1 MTSPEIRD
9 ELARRLALDLVGP
22 PPGHDFAHELL
33 PDPPNQWYLSG
44 FLIPSDAAA
53 DEREDPEA
61 ADELDGAEPDDSRAQ
76 DDAAARDAAAAAKRS
91 FFPSSIG
98 ISVLLPAGTD
108 QLDAEVT
115 WGDYLRDA
123 RPAEMEI
130 HVSEAEAKDA
140 TGDADSE
147 LLSRPSVEDE
157 PSPSRPSI
165 VRPGFRRD
173 PRCERVLLQLPE
185 PDAKAN
191 VQPVP
196 NSGGLELHI
205 TVRHV
210 QAVPD
215 RIPPG
220 TRSVSVFLLN
230 NRPAR
235 AQERYRSWIFQA
247 SLRLGCYDGF
257 VARPDLRGAGP
268 GAGGEEWDERLNDL
282 HYRDACEWAV
292 GHGVSATPLIV
303 DEHRCSAVETT
314 WIPRAGV
321 PRVAPKRLPGVILGM
336 AELAALPDSAADVR
350 AALTPLAQAYQS
362 WLQTQPSSWTDLTAQ
377 RREMAEALH
386 AEALA
391 AAARINAG
399 IEILAADAQALEA
412 FRIANRAME
421 RAARRREA
429 QKRGALPATVA
440 APSWYPFQL
449 AFILLN
455 LRGVARPSHA
465 DREIV
470 DLLFFPTGGGKT
482 EAYLG
487 LAAFTMALRRLRNP
501 GLSGAGVAVLMRY
514 TLRLLTLDQLAR
526 AAGVVCALELERIE
540 RYSQGDK
547 GLGDWPFEIGLW
559 VGSAAT
565 PNRMGE
571 EGDKSADA
579 DKTAYA
585 RTNRFNRGRDDRQPL
600 PLEECPW
607 CGRRFEAGGNSF
619 RLVDAQGR
627 SNAKKPVH
635 LEVRCVNHECEFS
648 SDRALPIVAV
658 DEPIYRRLP
667 AFLIATVDKFAG
679 LPWLGRS
686 GTLFGK
692 VERFQPGLG
701 FLGPCDAGGAPL
713 PAPLLPPELIIQDEL
728 HLISGPLGTI
738 AGVYETALEALA
750 CRREG
755 ESILRPKII
764 ASTATVRRARA
775 QIRALFGRGLT
786 AVFPPPG
793 ANRRNSFFAETQ
805 SEDIAPARLYLGV
818 AAQGRSL
825 KVVLLRVA
833 LALLAAAQRLDEEAR
848 AAGVTGRPADP
859 YLTLLSYFNS
869 LRELGGSRRIVED
882 EVYSRV
888 QQYAQRRRLEPD
900 DRLFASRRIQ
910 RDPVELTSRIST
922 GEVAEAKRRLAQPFG
937 SDGAVD
943 VALATNMISVGLD
956 ITRLGLLTVLG
967 QPKASA
973 EYIQATS
980 RVGRDSTRP
989 GLVVTLLN
997 IHKPRDRSHY
1007 ERFGMFHE
1015 TFYRAVEATSVTPFS
1030 PRALDRALAAALVA
1044 ACRQMRTDFTPSDGA
1059 RRILAV
1065 RNELEEFALLFANR
1079 AADHRQMTAEEA
1091 RRFRDRVLQRS
1102 RKLLDDWLLLARS
1115 RQAQGVGLVYQ
1126 PKEAVSGARLLREM
1140 LDPDLPSL
1148 TPEERSFR
1156 ANRSMRDVEP
1166 GVELRAKLLKENV
1179 VRP

>member
-1 MTSPEIRD
+1 MTSAEIRD
-9 ELARRLALDLVGP
+9 ELARRIGLDLVGP
-22 PPGHDFAHELL
+22 PPGHAFAHELL

-76 DDAAARDAAAAAKRS
+76 DDATARDAAAAAQRS
-91 FFPSSIG
+91 FFPSSMG
-98 ISVLLPAGTD
+98 ISVLIPSGVSELE
-108 QLDAEVT
+108 AEVT
-115 WGDYLRDA
+115 WGDYLREA
-123 RPAEMEI
+123 REVEEVGQQPASAIPSHEPETETAAS
-130 HVSEAEAKDA
+130 SEAPNDA
-140 TGDADSE
+140 TVPAPANAPRS
-147 LLSRPSVEDE
+147 
-157 PSPSRPSI
+157 
-165 VRPGFRRD
+165 GFRRD
-173 PRCERVLLQLPE
+173 PRSERLIIQLPAAG
-185 PDAKAN
+185 AKAN
-191 VQPVP
+191 PQPVP
-196 NSGGLELHI
+196 NSGGLELHA
-205 TVRHV
+205 TVRDV

-215 RIPPG
+215 RIPAG
-220 TRSVSVFLLN
+220 TRAVSVFLVN
-230 NRPAR
+230 SRPPR
-235 AQERYRSWIFQA
+235 AQERYRAWIFQA
-247 SLRLGCYDGF
+247 SLRLDCREGF
-257 VARPDLRGAGP
+257 VARPDLRGSGP
-268 GAGGEEWDERLNDL
+268 GAGGEDWDERLNDL
-282 HYRDACEWAV
+282 HFRDACEWAV
-292 GHGVSATPLIV
+292 GHGVSACPVAIEQAHCT
-303 DEHRCSAVETT
+303 AVETV
-314 WIPRAGV
+314 WIPHAGV
-321 PRVAPKRLPGVILGM
+321 PRVAPRILQGVILDM
-336 AELAALPDSAADVR
+336 ANLAALPDTPEAVR
-350 AALTPLAQAYQS
+350 AALSPLAAAYRTWLADQEAS
-362 WLQTQPSSWTDLTAQ
+362 WITLAPR
-377 RREMAEALH
+377 RREMAEALQG
-386 AEALA
+386 EALA
-391 AAARINAG
+391 AAARIEAG
-399 IEILAADAQALEA
+399 IELLAAGGQALEA

-421 RAARRREA
+421 RAARRREG
-429 QKRGALPATVA
+429 QKQGVPPAAVN
-440 APSWYPFQL
+440 APAWYPFQL

-455 LRGVARPSHA
+455 LRGLAQPDHP
-465 DREIV
+465 DREVV

-501 GLSGAGVAVLMRY
+501 GLAGAGVTVLMRY

-526 AAGVVCALELERIE
+526 AAGLVCAMELDRIE
-540 RYSQGDK
+540 RRTRNDLS
-547 GLGDWPFEIGLW
+547 LGDWPFEIGLW

-571 EGDKSADA
+571 EGDKSPDV
-579 DKTAYA
+579 DKTAYT

-648 SDRALPIVAV
+648 SERPLPIVAV

-667 AFLIATVDKFAG
+667 SFLIATVDKFAA

-692 VERFQPGLG
+692 VERFQAGLG
-701 FLGPCDAGGAPL
+701 FLGPCDTGGTAL
-713 PAPLLPPELIIQDEL
+713 PGPLLPPELIIQDEL

-738 AGVYETALEALA
+738 AGIYETTVEALA
-750 CRREG
+750 CQRQG
-755 ESILRPKII
+755 EVTLRPKIV

-786 AVFPPPG
+786 SIFPPPG
-793 ANRRNSFFAETQ
+793 ANRRDSFFAETQ
-805 SEDIAPARLYLGV
+805 SEQIVPPRLYLGV

-833 LALLAAAQRLDEEAR
+833 LALLAGAQRLDEDER
-848 AAGVTGRPADP
+848 AAGNPARPADP

-922 GEVAEAKRRLAQPFG
+922 GEVAEAKRRLSQPFG
-937 SDGAVD
+937 ADGSVD

-980 RVGRDSTRP
+980 RVGRDARRP

-1044 ACRQMRTDFTPSDGA
+1044 ACRQMRADFTPSDGA

-1065 RNELEEFALLFANR
+1065 RSELEEFAMLFANR
-1079 AADHRQMTAEEA
+1079 AADHRQMSADDA

-1102 RKLLDDWLLLARS
+1102 RKLLDDWLLLARA

-1126 PKEAVSGARLLREM
+1126 PKEVPTGARLLREM

-1166 GVELRAKLLKENV
+1166 GVELRPKLLKENV
-1179 VRP
+1179 VRL